1 MLLLI
6 VIKLEFLGLLMPIDP
21 SSNVKFDAC
30 LFPSFL
36 YILGV
41 VAPSLLSQDIALIY
55 KKRIDMCFVGK
66 EMKLPKIMHRFTFVF
81 FAVFCP

>member
-1 MLLLI
+1 MLLFI
-6 VIKLEFLGLLMPIDP
+6 VIKLEFLGLFMPIDP

-30 LFPSFL
+30 LFPSLL

-41 VAPSLLSQDIALIY
+41 VTLSLLSQDIALIY
-55 KKRIDMCFVGK
+55 RKRIDMCFVGK
-66 EMKLPKIMHRFTFVF
+66 EIKLPKIMHRFTLML

>member
-1 MLLLI
+1 MLLFI
-6 VIKLEFLGLLMPIDP
+6 VIKLEFLGLLVPIDP

-30 LFPSFL
+30 FSPFFL

-41 VAPSLLSQDIALIY
+41 VTLSLLSQDIALIHI
-55 KKRIDMCFVGK
+55 KRIDMCFVGK
-66 EMKLPKIMHRFTFVF
+66 EIKLPEIMHQFTLML